1 MSRIATPF
9 VLADADLTTLKQLV
23 STGKESARKL
33 TRARALQFLHQGQH
47 PQQISDLLGISV
59 ATLFN
64 LKKRYR
70 QEGLQRAV
78 TEKTRSGQPRKVTQ
92 QVEAQITQI
101 ACSQAPDGRTRWTAS
116 LINQRLVTLDIHIDD
131 ESVRLA
137 LKKVSLSPGSKSTGP
152 PGGGVSGR

>member
-9 VLADADLTTLKQLV
+9 ILADAELIALKQLV
-23 STGKESARKL
+23 RTGKQSARKL

-47 PQQISDLLGISV
+47 PQQISDSLGISL

-70 QEGLQRAV
+70 QEGLQRAIG
-78 TEKTRSGQPRKVTQ
+78 EKARPGQPRKVTH

-101 ACSQAPDGRTRWTAS
+101 ACSQAPDGRTRWTAA
-116 LINQRLVTLDIHIDD
+116 LINERLVKLDIHIDD

-137 LKKVSLSPGSKSTGP
+137 LKKVSSSRGLKS
-152 PGGGVSGR
+152 SGALDR

>member
-1 MSRIATPF
+1 MSRTATPF
-9 VLADADLTTLKQLV
+9 VLADADLIALKQVV
-23 STGKESARKL
+23 SKGKTSARKL
-33 TRARALQFLHQGQH
+33 ARARALQFLHQGQH

-70 QEGLQRAV
+70 QEGLQRAIS
-78 TEKTRSGQPRKVTQ
+78 EKARSGQPRKVTQ

-116 LINQRLVTLDIHIDD
+116 LINERLIKLDIHIDD

-137 LKKVSLSPGSKSTGP
+137 LKKVSSSPGSKSSGA
-152 PGGGVSGR
+152 SGR